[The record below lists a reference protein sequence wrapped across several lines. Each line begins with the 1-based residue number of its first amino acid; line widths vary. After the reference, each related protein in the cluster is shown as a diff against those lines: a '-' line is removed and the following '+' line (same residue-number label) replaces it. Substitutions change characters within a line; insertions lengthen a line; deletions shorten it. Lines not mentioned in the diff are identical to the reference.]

1 MKNLH
6 FIGLVAALLF
16 SSAAWAEE
24 SVSIHLPALV
34 GPPLRHA
41 ANRLSDYTGLPVSAE
56 GARQVRIEP
65 NGRTNSGIGQQGF
78 RIQNRGRDVVIS
90 ANTETGLA
98 NGTYTLL
105 RILMIEHG
113 RDPFARSWDIEEQP
127 HFSFRSMMVAP
138 YRFGGSY
145 GYAVL
150 SPDRWTFDEWR
161 DYLDRMRLTN
171 MTTLSL
177 AAARI
182 YDPAYPRSEREHWRY
197 DMWKKVMD
205 YCHQI
210 GLRFNWF
217 NAPNLVSQ
225 QAFWDNPDKR
235 ADSSVLFWYGNS
247 LNWERGKDVILA
259 NAKYTFQHFQGLD
272 GLELIFSD
280 GGAFSIDDDT
290 SDPAA
295 YIADAVHSYRKLLR
309 DAGNDASFIYWN
321 WILDIWTKVHM
332 PDELLNKY
340 PKYRTLQEDVIP
352 LLPRDIGWLDA
363 SMLTLIQTHWS
374 EIQRRGTPALR
385 EGLLLGKEAG
395 FKPVIDFF
403 WYMNPELSFN
413 MFPHPMIGRGVQEAH
428 YARDEIGADGVMGYR
443 LAPTMKFVDDYIF
456 FRLASDPSLTRDQLI
471 HEAAAM
477 LTSSDENTEKVSQ
490 GITALERFWTEG
502 LNPQDLE
509 EADRTIRE
517 VLPTEPESKDLE
529 YFSNGLTFLTYVIRL
544 AQPGLTEDEKQA
556 LKQELYATV
565 RTMYV
570 FQGLVADVVWLPEAW
585 RAFGKHVDWMV
596 EEYNWPAYAP
606 NPYPEIIDRSIY
618 PKATARP
625 VQLQWPEA
633 GDGSGGS
640 ADHEAPQMRIDDDQS

>member
-1 MKNLH
+1 MTHRRFAGLL
-6 FIGLVAALLF
+6 IGLLLSF
-16 SSAAWAEE
+16 SVQSQE
-24 SVSIHLPALV
+24 SPSIHLPALV
-34 GPPLRHA
+34 STPLRHA
-41 ANRLSDYTGLPVSAE
+41 ASRLGDYTGIPVSAG
-56 GARQVRIEP
+56 GARQVRIEL
-65 NGRTNSGIGQQGF
+65 NGRADPGIGAEGYRVQS
-78 RIQNRGRDVVIS
+78 RGGDILIG

-98 NGTYTLL
+98 NGVYTLL
-105 RILMIEHG
+105 RTLMIEHSV
-113 RDPFARSWDIEEQP
+113 DPFARSWDIEEQP

-247 LNWERGKDVILA
+247 LNWKRGKDVILA
-259 NAKYTFQHFQGLD
+259 NAKYTFEHFQGMD

-290 SDPAA
+290 SAPAE

-309 DAGNDASFIYWN
+309 EAGNDASFIYWN

-332 PDELLNKY
+332 PDELLDRY

-374 EIQRRGTPALR
+374 EIQRRGTPPLR

-413 MFPHPMIGRGVQEAH
+413 MFPHPMIGRAVQEAH

-456 FRLASDPSLTRDQLI
+456 FRLASDPSLSRDQLI

-477 LTSSDENTEKVSQ
+477 LTTTDENSEKVAQ

-502 LNPQDLE
+502 QKLE
-509 EADRTIRE
+509 NLEAADRLLRE
-517 VLPTEPESKDLE
+517 ALASGPSKELE
-529 YFSNGLTFLTYVIRL
+529 YFSNGVTFLTYVIRL
-544 AQPGLTEDEKQA
+544 AQPGLGDEEK
-556 LKQELYATV
+556 LKIKQELYATV
-565 RTMYV
+565 RSMYV

-585 RAFGKHVDWMV
+585 RAFSKHVDWMV
-596 EEYNWPAYAP
+596 EEYYWPAYAP

-625 VQLQWPEA
+625 VQLQWPDA
-633 GDGSGGS
+633 GKGET
-640 ADHEAPQMRIDDDQS
+640 AAPEEQVPQMRIEDDHR